1 MLHPTTPLHSMS
13 LGREPLNACIA
24 FRVVLFLEIR
34 GYSTQRTFIISADML
49 SVCVSVLVSG
59 APLLPLQGS
68 AVCPPVGDVDVT
80 GWGEIY
86 SSRKKNEEITSKLP

>member
-1 MLHPTTPLHSMS
+1 MS
-13 LGREPLNACIA
+13 LGGEPLNVCIA
-24 FRVVLFLEIR
+24 FRIVLFLEIR

-59 APLLPLQGS
+59 GS
-68 AVCPPVGDVDVT
+68 SAASSGVRHLSSCPPVGDVDVT